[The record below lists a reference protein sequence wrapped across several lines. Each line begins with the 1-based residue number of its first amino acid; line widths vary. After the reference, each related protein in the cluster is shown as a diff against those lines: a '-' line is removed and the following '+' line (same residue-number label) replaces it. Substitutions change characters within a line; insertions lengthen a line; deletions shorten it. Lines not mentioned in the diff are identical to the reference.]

1 MHARISKL
9 ALPAIALLCVVLA
22 PVALKA
28 QDSAKPAAKAAVG
41 DSPSRWDI
49 FAGYSFFW
57 PKGTVNGLDQNGM
70 PTSSTYK
77 TNRVGLTESLSYF
90 FNNHLGWQIDSGQH
104 DLFIDTGGN
113 NTGYS
118 NSGIFSMQ
126 TGPIYRWPGTKV
138 TPFVHAL
145 AGAARVEGPDH
156 QPYTWG
162 PTVTA
167 GGGFDYN
174 IGHRFSIRLIQADWE
189 YIHDDFNPP
198 GYEGAPPPLF
208 VSGPANPM
216 ARPMTPGP
224 VGIYQPG
231 GRANIS
237 AARLSAGVVFHMGQ
251 IAPPAPITIA
261 CSASPSSVYPGEP
274 VTVTAAPGGLDPK
287 LNSVYSWSGDGVTG
301 KGATASVATA
311 ALAPGTHTV
320 DCGVKEGKPGKEGLK
335 PWQVANSTATFTV
348 KQFEPP
354 TISCSANPA
363 TIKPGE
369 TSTITATGVS
379 PQNRPLTYSY
389 LASGGTVNGSGSSA
403 TYNSTGAPT
412 GPVQVTCNVSDDKG
426 QTASSTTTVT
436 IEAPYVP
443 PAPHTQALCSITFDK
458 DKRRPAR
465 VDNEAKAC
473 LDEVALDMQKQ
484 SDAKL
489 VIVGESTAKE
499 KTPPR
504 HARKHAKV
512 EDLAAQRAVNTKAYL
527 VSEKGIDASR
537 ISVATSP
544 TDSQSAQ
551 NYLVPAGAN
560 FVSDVAGTTSVDE
573 SLVKAQARKDL
584 PQRHHHAKKAAQ

>member
-28 QDSAKPAAKAAVG
+28 QDSAKPAAKAAAG

-57 PKGTVNGLDQNGM
+57 PKGTVNGLDQNGL

-90 FNNHLGWQIDSGQH
+90 FNNHLGWQVDSGQH
-104 DLFIDTGGN
+104 DMFIDTGSN

-118 NSGIFSMQ
+118 NSDIFSLQ
-126 TGPIYRWPGTKV
+126 TGPVYRWSGGKV

-145 AGAARVEGPDH
+145 VGAARVAGPAH

-162 PTVTA
+162 PTVTG

-174 IGHRFSIRLIQADWE
+174 ISHRFSIRLLQADWE
-189 YIHDDFNPP
+189 YIHEDFNPG
-198 GYEGAPPPLF
+198 GYVGTPPTGL
-208 VSGPANPM
+208 
-216 ARPMTPGP
+216 
-224 VGIYQPG
+224 YQPG

-237 AARLSAGVVFHMGQ
+237 AARLSAGAVFHMGQ

-261 CSASPSSVYPGEP
+261 CSANPSSVYPGEP
-274 VTVTAAPGGLDPK
+274 VTVSATPGGLDPK
-287 LNSVYSWSGDGVTG
+287 LNSVYSWAGDGVTG
-301 KGATASVATA
+301 QGSSASVATA
-311 ALAPGTHTV
+311 ALAPGTHNV
-320 DCGVKEGKPGKEGLK
+320 DCGVKQGKPGKEGLK
-335 PWQVANSTATFTV
+335 PWQVANSTAAFTV
-348 KQFEPP
+348 KPFEPP
-354 TISCSANPA
+354 TVSCSANPS

-369 TSTITATGVS
+369 TSAITATGVS

-473 LDEVALDMQKQ
+473 LDEVALDLQKQ

-504 HARKHAKV
+504 HARKHATV
-512 EDLAAQRAVNTKAYL
+512 EDLAAQRAVNTKDYL
-527 VSEKGIDASR
+527 VTEKGIDASR

-544 TDSQSAQ
+544 TDNQSAQ

-560 FVSDVAGTTSVDE
+560 FVSDVAGTTPVDE
-573 SLVKAQARKDL
+573 SAVKAQVRKAL